1 MSITQIHTANRN
13 EYAEGLINPT
23 FTMTTAPSPITLYRH
38 ALSGHA
44 HKAQLM
50 LSLLGLPHRLVDV
63 DLLRGEQKSADFVQR
78 NLFAQVP
85 VIEDGDFTLADSNAI
100 LVYLAL
106 QYDTD
111 RRWLP
116 ADVRVQAEVQRWL
129 GASAGP
135 LVRGPAVARW
145 QRITGQSDGSAFHA
159 MGLQLF
165 ERMEQHLQQRHWLVG
180 DAPTIADVAMYSY
193 TARAPE
199 GGIPLEPYRQLR
211 AWLQRIEALPGFVP
225 MAITT
230 APIVPAAA

>member
-1 MSITQIHTANRN
+1 
-13 EYAEGLINPT
+13 
-23 FTMTTAPSPITLYRH
+23 MTTSPHTPITLYRYT
-38 ALSGHA
+38 LSGHA

-63 DLLRGEQKSADFVQR
+63 DLLRGEQKTDKFLQR

-106 QYDTD
+106 QYDAD

-116 ADVRVQAEVQRWL
+116 TDVRMQAEVQRWL

-145 QRITGQSDGSAFHA
+145 QRITGQSDGSAFHP

-165 ERMEQHLQQRHWLVG
+165 ERMEQHLQHRAWLVG
-180 DAPTIADVAMYSY
+180 DAPTIADVSMYSY

-199 GGIPLEPYRQLR
+199 GGLPLEPYPQLR

-225 MAITT
+225 MAVTT
-230 APIVPAAA
+230 APIIPAAN

>member
-1 MSITQIHTANRN
+1 
-13 EYAEGLINPT
+13 
-23 FTMTTAPSPITLYRH
+23 MTTPRTPITLYRY

-50 LSLLGLPHRLVDV
+50 LSLLGLPHRLVEV
-63 DLLRGEQKSADFVQR
+63 DLLRGEHKTPAFLQR

-106 QYDTD
+106 QYDAD

-116 ADVRVQAEVQRWL
+116 ASVRVQAEVQRWL

-145 QRITGQSDGSAFHA
+145 QRITSQSDGSAFHA

-199 GGIPLEPYRQLR
+199 GGIPLEPYPQLR

-225 MAITT
+225 MAVTT

>member
-1 MSITQIHTANRN
+1 MTRPTA
-13 EYAEGLINPT
+13 
-23 FTMTTAPSPITLYRH
+23 PITLYRY

-63 DLLRGEQKSADFVQR
+63 DLMRGEHQSAEFTAR
-78 NLFAQVP
+78 NLFGQVP

-106 QYDTD
+106 RYDAD

-135 LVRGPAVARW
+135 LVRGPAGARW
-145 QRITGQSDGSAFHA
+145 QRISGQSDGSAFHA
-159 MGLQLF
+159 MGRQLF
-165 ERMEQHLQQRHWLVG
+165 ERMEQHLQQRSWLVG
-180 DAPTIADVAMYSY
+180 DAPTIADVSMYSY
-193 TARAPE
+193 TVRAPE
-199 GGIPLEPYRQLR
+199 GGLPLEPYPRLR
-211 AWLQRIEALPGFVP
+211 AWLARIEALPGFVP
-225 MAITT
+225 MPV
-230 APIVPAAA
+230 APIAAAAAA

>member
-1 MSITQIHTANRN
+1 MNTLEASIH
-13 EYAEGLINPT
+13 PT
-23 FTMTTAPSPITLYRH
+23 FTMTTARSPITLYRH

-106 QYDTD
+106 QYDAD

-165 ERMEQHLQQRHWLVG
+165 ERMEQHLRERAWLVG

-199 GGIPLEPYRQLR
+199 GGLPLEPYPRLR

-225 MAITT
+225 MAVTT
-230 APIVPAAA
+230 APIVPLAA

>member
-1 MSITQIHTANRN
+1 
-13 EYAEGLINPT
+13 
-23 FTMTTAPSPITLYRH
+23 MTTPSTPITLYRY

-50 LSLLGLPHRLVDV
+50 LSLLGLPHRLVEV
-63 DLLRGEQKSADFVQR
+63 DLLRGDQKAEPFLQR
-78 NLFAQVP
+78 NLFGQVP

-106 QYDTD
+106 QYDAD

-116 ADVRVQAEVQRWL
+116 ADVRMQAEVQRWL
-129 GASAGP
+129 GVSAGP

-145 QRITGQSDGSAFHA
+145 QRLTGQSDGSAFHA
-159 MGLQLF
+159 MGVQLF
-165 ERMEQHLQQRHWLVG
+165 ERLERHLQARTWLVG

-193 TARAPE
+193 TVRAPE
-199 GGIPLEPYRQLR
+199 GGLTLEPYPQLR

-225 MAITT
+225 MPETT
-230 APIVPAAA
+230 APILPPAA

>member
-1 MSITQIHTANRN
+1 MNTLRASLTKA
-13 EYAEGLINPT
+13 
-23 FTMTTAPSPITLYRH
+23 FTMSTPPPPITLYRY
-38 ALSGHA
+38 AISGHA

-50 LSLLGLPHRLVDV
+50 LSLLGLRHRLVDV
-63 DLLRGEQKSADFVQR
+63 DLLRGEQKTDAFLRR

-106 QYDTD
+106 QYDPD

-129 GASAGP
+129 GAAAGP

-145 QRITGQSDGSAFHA
+145 QRLTGQSDGSAFHA
-159 MGLQLF
+159 MGQHLF
-165 ERMEQHLQQRHWLVG
+165 ERMEQHLQQRSWLVG

-193 TARAPE
+193 TVRAPE
-199 GGIPLEPYRQLR
+199 GGLPLEPYPQLR
-211 AWLQRIEALPGFVP
+211 AWLRRIEALPGFVP
-225 MAITT
+225 MPETT
-230 APIVPAAA
+230 APILAKAA

>member
-1 MSITQIHTANRN
+1 MNTLAAFSTHCTAMS
-13 EYAEGLINPT
+13 
-23 FTMTTAPSPITLYRH
+23 TTPRTPITLYRY

-50 LSLLGLPHRLVDV
+50 LSLLGLPHRLVEI
-63 DLLRGEQKSADFVQR
+63 DLLRGEHKAADFTAR
-78 NLFAQVP
+78 NLFGQVP

-106 QYDTD
+106 QYDAD

-165 ERMEQHLQQRHWLVG
+165 ERMERHLQERAWLVG
-180 DAPTIADVAMYSY
+180 DAPTIADIAMYSY

-199 GGIPLEPYRQLR
+199 GGLSLEPYPALR
-211 AWLQRIEALPGFVP
+211 AWLQRIEALPRFVP
-225 MAITT
+225 MAVTT
-230 APIVPAAA
+230 APITAATA